1 MESAEEV
8 GRRKQRRLVREEVL
22 RGGSGSSGSC
32 CGGGGG
38 AVGTNAKPES
48 STLSFPPR
56 MTGILPK
63 DIVAAAADCDKDDE
77 DGKESG
83 GSADVFVLS
92 SRDGREGKA
101 GTEVSLKP
109 AVMEKRVTIDSE
121 FEEYFAKLL
130 V

>member
-8 GRRKQRRLVREEVL
+8 GRRKQRRLVRDEAL
-22 RGGSGSSGSC
+22 RGGGGSSGSC
-32 CGGGGG
+32 CRGG
-38 AVGTNAKPES
+38 VGRNAKPES

-56 MTGILPK
+56 MTGILAQ
-63 DIVAAAADCDKDDE
+63 DIVAAAADCNNDVE
-77 DGKESG
+77 NGKESG

-92 SRDGREGKA
+92 SREGRDGKA
-101 GTEVSLKP
+101 GMEVSLKP